1 MLFRSA
7 LHAMVGERALY
18 LALTPTLA
26 LHAFT
31 NWDLLAVAGVGIGVG
46 VATKLYP
53 GLLLLPFLAQRWRE
67 GDRRG
72 AGRMAAGAAGTWLA
86 LNVPFALLAGDG
98 WSRFFRFNA
107 TRTADWDS
115 LWFIGCHHLTG
126 NLGCV
131 DTPLVN
137 AGSAIV
143 FVASVG
149 LVWWLKRRVD
159 PGFARWTAAFPV
171 LVLFLLSNKVYSPQY
186 SLWLLPLFALA
197 LPDLLLFLL
206 FSATEV
212 AVFFSRFSWF
222 AAYSGG
228 SGVKIEAFEAAVIA
242 RAIVL
247 IACLVAWIT
256 TRTGPEAEAA

>member
-1 MLFRSA
+1 MCSS
-7 LHAMVGERALY
+7 
-18 LALTPTLA
+18 
-26 LHAFT
+26 
-31 NWDLLAVAGVGIGVG
+31 DL
-46 VATKLYP
+46 
-53 GLLLLPFLAQRWRE
+53 
-67 GDRRG
+67 
-72 AGRMAAGAAGTWLA
+72 
-86 LNVPFALLAGDG
+86 
-98 WSRFFRFNA
+98 
-107 TRTADWDS
+107 
-115 LWFIGCHHLTG
+115 
-126 NLGCV
+126 
-131 DTPLVN
+131 
-137 AGSAIV
+137 
-143 FVASVG
+143 SVG

-242 RAIVL
+242 RVIVL